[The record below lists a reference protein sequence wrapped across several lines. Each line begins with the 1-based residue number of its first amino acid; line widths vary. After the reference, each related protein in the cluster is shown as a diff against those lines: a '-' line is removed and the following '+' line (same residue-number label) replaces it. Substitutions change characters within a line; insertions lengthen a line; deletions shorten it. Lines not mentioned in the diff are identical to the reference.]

1 MKLPEELGSW
11 FVFVF
16 SSCFRKQTQLAC
28 INRKTLSLAFLGE
41 VHNWVQGE
49 WENFVVYL
57 FCFSILCVLAF
68 FFHLFVP
75 FCLHIAGAQ
84 KRAYFYIKFVDASHR
99 IHLAWHVTNSPQ
111 NRRTAQ
117 ISFCMPARQRQS
129 ETSETINNWYF
140 IIVFLNTAGQE
151 ASLAGG
157 NQLKRIPLTVV
168 HSPTSTTHHPIF
180 PLLFSVVYVC
190 VCVRPLWT
198 MLKQK
203 RLVKQ
208 KPKAKPVSKNVELAQ
223 IENI

>member
-1 MKLPEELGSW
+1 MGK
-11 FVFVF
+11 
-16 SSCFRKQTQLAC
+16 FRC
-28 INRKTLSLAFLGE
+28 IFILFF
-41 VHNWVQGE
+41 
-49 WENFVVYL
+49 NFVCPGFL
-57 FCFSILCVLAF
+57 FSFVCAVLFTHCRRTKAG
-68 FFHLFVP
+68 LFLYQIVIY
-75 FCLHIAGAQ
+75 CDS
-84 KRAYFYIKFVDASHR
+84 VDASHR
-99 IHLAWHVTNSPQ
+99 IHLAWHVTNPPQ

-157 NQLKRIPLTVV
+157 NQLKRIPPTVV

-203 RLVKQ
+203 RLAKQ